1 MIRSK
6 PFDFLAQADRASG
19 YYAPAMTLQRA
30 ALWAIVVAATLYL
43 FVAGRGL
50 LLPFV
55 LGIVLWYMVSALAE
69 AFEHPK
75 LGRLGLPRPIA
86 LAAAVCVMGGLV
98 WVVGRTIG
106 RNISAVAAA
115 APNYE
120 RRLQTLLDDG
130 TRMIGLEQAPTIG
143 ELFDRISLADTL
155 SSIATAAASVVS
167 VAGIVLIYAGF
178 LFVEQVRFRRKLAII
193 LGSSMQQDR
202 VLAVLD
208 RIDRDI
214 RIYLRIKTTLAVATA
229 AFAYIV
235 MASVGVD
242 FAAFWAVMVFFFYYI
257 PTVGSILAITA
268 PAILTLVQFDHLTP
282 FLVVLFVFGTIQIV
296 TANVV
301 EPTIMGRSL
310 NLSPLVVIVSLVV
323 WGTIWGVVGMFLC
336 VPIMVVALIVL
347 AQFETTRP
355 LAVLLSAD
363 GKIPESESMA
373 AQ

>member
-1 MIRSK
+1 
-6 PFDFLAQADRASG
+6 
-19 YYAPAMTLQRA
+19 MTLQRA
-30 ALWAIVVAATLYL
+30 ALWAIVVAATIYL
-43 FVAGRGL
+43 LVAGRGL

-55 LGIVLWYMVSALAE
+55 LGLVLWYMVDALAD
-69 AFEHPK
+69 AFEQPRI
-75 LGRLGLPRPIA
+75 GRLRLPRPVA
-86 LAAAVCVMGGLV
+86 LLAAVCLMGGLL

-115 APNYE
+115 APDYE
-120 RRLQTLLDDG
+120 RRLQILINEGARLVG
-130 TRMIGLEQAPTIG
+130 VEQAPTLD

-155 SSIATAAASVVS
+155 SGLATAAASVVS

-193 LGSSMQQDR
+193 LGSGSQQER
-202 VLAVLD
+202 VQAVLD

-214 RIYLRIKTTLAVATA
+214 RVYIRIKTTLAVATA
-229 AFAYIV
+229 AFAYTV
-235 MASVGVD
+235 MAWVGVD

-257 PTVGSILAITA
+257 PTVGSILAIAA
-268 PAILTLVQFDHLTP
+268 PAVLALVQFDHLTP
-282 FLVVLFVFGTIQIV
+282 FLIVLLVFGTIQIV
-296 TANVV
+296 TANVI
-301 EPTIMGRSL
+301 EPTIMGRTL

-363 GKIPESESMA
+363 GRIPKPQDEA
-373 AQ
+373 A

>member
-1 MIRSK
+1 
-6 PFDFLAQADRASG
+6 
-19 YYAPAMTLQRA
+19 MTLQRA
-30 ALWAIVVAATLYL
+30 ALWAIVVAATIYL
-43 FVAGRGL
+43 LVAGRGL

-55 LGIVLWYMVSALAE
+55 LGLVLWYMVDALAD
-69 AFEHPK
+69 AFEQPRI
-75 LGRLGLPRPIA
+75 GRLRLPRPVA
-86 LAAAVCVMGGLV
+86 LLAAVCLMGGLL

-115 APNYE
+115 APDYE
-120 RRLQTLLDDG
+120 RRLQILINEGARLVG
-130 TRMIGLEQAPTIG
+130 VEQAPTLD

-155 SSIATAAASVVS
+155 SSLATAAASVVS

-193 LGSSMQQDR
+193 LGSGSQQER
-202 VLAVLD
+202 VQAVLD

-214 RIYLRIKTTLAVATA
+214 RVKTTLAVATA
-229 AFAYIV
+229 AFAYTV
-235 MASVGVD
+235 MAWVGVD

-257 PTVGSILAITA
+257 PTVGSILAIAA

-282 FLVVLFVFGTIQIV
+282 FLIVLLVFGTIQIV

-301 EPTIMGRSL
+301 EPTIMGRTL

-363 GKIPESESMA
+363 GRIPNPQGEA
-373 AQ
+373 A